1 MSAPIH
7 LRVGDRG
14 PVVNRQIARSD
25 GTSEALPSGTTV
37 VLRVFDDEDSATD
50 YECTIVS
57 ATAGTVQY
65 AWADDEPVSASR
77 EFDEPVQFSYVF
89 VITFTDGRVVTSPT
103 IGRDILVIHPRLR
116 A

>member
-7 LRVGDRG
+7 IRIGDRAPIVTRSIG
-14 PVVNRQIARSD
+14 RSD

-37 VLRVFDDEDSATD
+37 VLRVFDDEDAATD
-50 YECTIVS
+50 YTCTIVS
-57 ATAGTVQY
+57 ATDGTVQY

-77 EFDEPVQFSYVF
+77 EIDEPVQFSYVF

-116 A
+116 E

>member
-7 LRVGDRG
+7 IRIGDRAPIVTRSIG
-14 PVVNRQIARSD
+14 RSD

-37 VLRVFDDEDSATD
+37 VLRVFDDEDGATD
-50 YECTIVS
+50 YTCTIVS
-57 ATAGTVQY
+57 ATDGTVQY

-77 EFDEPVQFSYVF
+77 EIDEPVQFSYVF
-89 VITFTDGRVVTSPT
+89 VITFADGRVVTSPT